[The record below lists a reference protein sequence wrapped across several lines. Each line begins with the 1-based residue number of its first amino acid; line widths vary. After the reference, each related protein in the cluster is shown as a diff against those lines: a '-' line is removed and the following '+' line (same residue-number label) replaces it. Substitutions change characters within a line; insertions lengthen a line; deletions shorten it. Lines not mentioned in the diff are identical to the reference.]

1 MYTDIERRRPSLAT
15 DIQRWISPLA
25 SKMQRQMASLA
36 KKPKKAMVLDLSANW
51 IHDTILAVAV
61 LAGAV
66 AFGFWWDSL
75 SAGLFAGFALFFLA
89 GIHRALRHIVAN
101 LRWEPDRMVAA
112 NSNGNTSGIAE
123 GSDRNF
129 EVSVRAIEHLL
140 PWVKDE
146 ASLTEESAK
155 AYCSVLLE
163 TLAALQSSFQG
174 DCLDE

>member
-1 MYTDIERRRPSLAT
+1 MP
-15 DIQRWISPLA
+15 
-25 SKMQRQMASLA
+25 
-36 KKPKKAMVLDLSANW
+36 
-51 IHDTILAVAV
+51 LAVAV
-61 LAGAV
+61 LMGAV

-112 NSNGNTSGIAE
+112 NSNGNTSGMAE
-123 GSDRNF
+123 QSERNF
-129 EVSVRAIEHLL
+129 EVSARAIEHLL

-163 TLAALQSSFQG
+163 TLAALHPKFSG
-174 DCLDE
+174 

>member
-1 MYTDIERRRPSLAT
+1 MYTDVERRRPSASST
-15 DIQRWISPLA
+15 IQRWISPLA
-25 SKMQRQMASLA
+25 SKMQRRIASLA
-36 KKPKKAMVLDLSANW
+36 KKPKKAMVHDLSANW

-61 LAGAV
+61 LTGAV

-112 NSNGNTSGIAE
+112 NSNTSGIAE
-123 GSDRNF
+123 RSEGNF
-129 EVSVRAIEHLL
+129 EVSARAIEHLL

-163 TLAALQSSFQG
+163 TLAALHPKFSG
-174 DCLDE
+174 